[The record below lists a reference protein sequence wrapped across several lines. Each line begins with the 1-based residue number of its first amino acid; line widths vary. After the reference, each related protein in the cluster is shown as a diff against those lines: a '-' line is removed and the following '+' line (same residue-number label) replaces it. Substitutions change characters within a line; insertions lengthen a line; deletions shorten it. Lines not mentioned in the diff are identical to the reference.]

1 MRILSFS
8 ELKADKGIKFS
19 RQHVHRLVQAGSFPR
34 PVKVGANTNGWIESE
49 VDEYLIGCVNRR
61 DQPQTFVAA

>member
-8 ELKADKGIKFS
+8 ELKSDKGIKFS
-19 RQHVHRLVQAGSFPR
+19 RQHVHRLVQAGRFPR
-34 PVKVGANTNGWIESE
+34 PVKVGENTNGWIEGE
-49 VDEYLIGCVNRR
+49 IDTYLIECVKRR